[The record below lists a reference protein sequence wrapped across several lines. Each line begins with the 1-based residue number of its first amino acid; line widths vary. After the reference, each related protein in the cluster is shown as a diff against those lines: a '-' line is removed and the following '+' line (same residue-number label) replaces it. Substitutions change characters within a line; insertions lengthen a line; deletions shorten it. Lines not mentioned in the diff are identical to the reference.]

1 MNKLAV
7 KLDELEIDF
16 ELRSTK
22 TVVQGD
28 SATGKTYVYELLH
41 SEYGIS
47 SLFFINYHDVEAESN
62 AKMICETLR
71 KMRNKIIIID
81 QANDVFDT
89 CSELENIVDRDINNH
104 YILMGRTLRIHH
116 NISDM
121 AELEIKN
128 GKASLKYLFPLP
140 L

>member
-1 MNKLAV
+1 MNKIMT

-62 AKMICETLR
+62 TKMICETLR

-89 CSELENIVDRDINNH
+89 CSELEDIVDREWQ
-104 YILMGRTLRIHH
+104 LTL
-116 NISDM
+116 S
-121 AELEIKN
+121 
-128 GKASLKYLFPLP
+128 
-140 L
+140 